1 MRLRPHR
8 ELFKSRIGQ
17 GVHRVLGPLALAA
30 FSWLIY
36 GEGWV
41 WTALTFGI
49 ATALI
54 LVLALVIL
62 QCRGLLPERFAGT
75 TGPLGF
81 LIAAPL
87 LALAAF
93 PFALLVLSPFV
104 SVLAVWFQAVL
115 DLPWRRMSLQSVTLS
130 ALVVIGG
137 AVWQYSAMIRLE
149 QAHERYGPLTKED
162 GAEILQVMLAWPL
175 LLAAITLASGLLGW
189 TLHPFT
195 LGVLIGS
202 FFGFLFLRMF
212 LVIGALKAITLWH
225 SPALTTTC
233 GGLRLISPVW
243 DERGLTGLAADLGR
257 LMLAILRAV
266 MDQPELMAAIFG
278 YLQPDNWL
286 DTAWYGTIN
295 LASLTVTLLALLGC
309 AAPGG

>member
-17 GVHRVLGPLALAA
+17 RFYRPIGTLAVAPI
-30 FSWLIY
+30 SWLIY

-41 WTALTFGI
+41 WTVLALGI
-49 ATALI
+49 PTALI

-62 QCRGLLPERFAGT
+62 QRGGLLPERFAGKT
-75 TGPLGF
+75 SPVEF
-81 LIAAPL
+81 LTVTAL
-87 LALAAF
+87 LALVVF
-93 PFALLVLSPFV
+93 PFVLVVLSPFV
-104 SVLAVWFQAVL
+104 SVLAVWFQAAL

-243 DERGLTGLAADLGR
+243 DERGLTGLLADLGR
-257 LMLAILRAV
+257 LLLAILHAV
-266 MDQPELMAAIFG
+266 LDQPELMAAIFG